1 MRQNLNG
8 FHFTLAVFVYFN
20 KEGTELSYSME
31 YDNQTI
37 VYKKLPKQGNKT
49 CMLVSIYLTVG
60 LLLGNYIAMN
70 LWFATN
76 RQANNSNPVLQ
87 INNENVSLV

>member
-37 VYKKLPKQGNKT
+37 VYKKIPKQGNKT

>member
-1 MRQNLNG
+1 
-8 FHFTLAVFVYFN
+8 
-20 KEGTELSYSME
+20 ME

>member
-1 MRQNLNG
+1 
-8 FHFTLAVFVYFN
+8 
-20 KEGTELSYSME
+20 ME

-76 RQANNSNPVLQ
+76 RQVNNSNPVLQ